1 MLLLNHVS
9 EISVKDIQLFL
20 ELIYEFPEN
29 FVPLCKLALHIAMIA
44 FTAYQGCYENDV
56 IPSQQAAYTAVSGHN
71 LFSCIQY
78 CKGLEMKTAAYGAT
92 TCQCLE
98 EVQGE

>member
-1 MLLLNHVS
+1 
-9 EISVKDIQLFL
+9 
-20 ELIYEFPEN
+20 
-29 FVPLCKLALHIAMIA
+29 MIT

-56 IPSQQAAYTAVSGHN
+56 LPSQQAAYTAVSGHN

-78 CKGLEMKTAAYGAT
+78 CKGLGMTTAAYGAT